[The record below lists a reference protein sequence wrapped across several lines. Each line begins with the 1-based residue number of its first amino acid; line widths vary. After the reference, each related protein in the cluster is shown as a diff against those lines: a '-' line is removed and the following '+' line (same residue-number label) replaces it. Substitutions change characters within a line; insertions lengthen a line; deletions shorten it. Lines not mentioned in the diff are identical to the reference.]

1 MLERCYRGG
10 NSGPHTVWTDV
21 DDNDDPGESADGVAS
36 TDNGVCAWN
45 RCERE
50 VMFVCWCSTIITGA
64 LGEPI
69 KTLVR
74 AVATSRHAKE
84 KTIVCNLETSKGTTV
99 GNLNN
104 LETLDIKYSF
114 SLTLTITC
122 IG

>member
-1 MLERCYRGG
+1 MIMMIQARVQMELRQQIMGCVLGAVV
-10 NSGPHTVWTDV
+10 T
-21 DDNDDPGESADGVAS
+21 AL
-36 TDNGVCAWN
+36 
-45 RCERE
+45 ERE

-74 AVATSRHAKE
+74 AVATSRHVKE

-104 LETLDIKYSF
+104 LETLDSKCKF